1 MRRRTVLTGA
11 LSTLLLPAPL
21 TARAAA
27 PGEAGLPD
35 LRALAA
41 APGRV
46 ELERTL
52 TTVAP
57 GLVLERLATLDAAG
71 AVRTSLLRLAP
82 GTGTRPA
89 LLQRSLSEPRTP
101 AELAAAAGAVAAV
114 NGDFFDIDRT
124 GTPDGPVVVAGQ
136 PLKAD
141 AGAQRAVG
149 VDDSPAGW
157 AGRLGDVQ
165 LTGTATVGTRTWPLA
180 ALGTRTVPDG
190 AVALFTPAWGAGDR
204 ALTAPSGV
212 ELEVRAGRVSAVRA
226 PGAVPVPA
234 DGLVL
239 VATGAA
245 AAALSGTGTGTGAS
259 ASVDVRVGAL
269 APGSDGFALGA
280 RLELVRDGRV
290 AAIDTADPTWAA
302 LRARTAIGWTR
313 TGELLLLTA
322 DGGTAR
328 SRGLTAVET
337 AQRMVQAGADG
348 AVMLDGGGSAQLVAR
363 PAGQAAAVVV
373 GEPSDG
379 APRAVAHAV
388 GLLPPPSDGRA
399 TGIAWHGPG
408 GRVFPGLHLAVTA
421 VGTDAAL
428 APAPLPGAS
437 ASTADPA
444 VAVVESSG
452 ASAAGGARVV
462 LRGAAPGRTA
472 LRVRAGSAAGELAV
486 EVLGPLRALE
496 LDPAPVLTAAGA
508 SADVQVVG
516 RDGEGRRARVD
527 AGDVQVSADP
537 AQLGVLALPDGRV
550 RLTAAG
556 AGPVV
561 AGLVLRAGAVSTT
574 AGVALGLSTVPA
586 DPVADP
592 ARWSAA
598 ATRAT
603 ASLVRVPVDDLPGV
617 GAALR
622 LAYDFRGQ
630 PAGTSVAA
638 AVAGPPVALPTG
650 TRQVALQVRGD
661 GAGGWLRAVLRVDGA
676 ARPLTFAE
684 RVDFTGWRRLVA
696 EVPAGARQVALERVY
711 LAQTDVA
718 RRAAGVLDLAA
729 LEAGAAPVA
738 PQEAA
743 GPRDPALAPGPAPGT
758 VTGPRTGRVAVLAAV
773 HARAGRDGGDALLRQ
788 ALRQAAAAG
797 AQHVLLAG
805 DAVGAPGGTGTDADV
820 ALVLRVLAAELPAG
834 TGWSWLPGDGEVG
847 TAAAA
852 GPSSTGGAAT
862 HRHLDLAGTRHLLL
876 DASGGSLRT
885 AGFGQLPWLRA
896 ELDAA
901 AVDDAVTGV
910 VVTASRGPGAGA
922 GDLSDPD
929 ESALLRT
936 WAAGWR
942 AGTGKRIA
950 LLGRAGGP
958 AAQLTRREGVLEVGA
973 ARALVP
979 GTTAGG
985 WTLLTLD
992 AGAASPAEV
1001 AGALPAGDDGWVRVH
1016 AHPLGAV
1023 VARRERRVR

>member
-11 LSTLLLPAPL
+11 LGTLLLPAALP
-21 TARAAA
+21 ARAATPGP
-27 PGEAGLPD
+27 PGETGLPD

-52 TTVAP
+52 STVAP

-71 AVRTSLLRLAP
+71 SVRTSLLRLAP

-124 GTPDGPVVVAGQ
+124 GTPDGPVVVAGR

-141 AGAQRAVG
+141 AGVQRAVG

-157 AGRLGDVQ
+157 TGRLGDVQ
-165 LTGTATVGTRTWPLA
+165 LTGTATVGTRTWPLS
-180 ALGTRTVPDG
+180 ALGTRTVPAD
-190 AVALFTPAWGAGDR
+190 AVALFTPDWGPGDR
-204 ALTAPSGV
+204 ALTAPGGV
-212 ELEVRAGRVSAVRA
+212 EVEVRAGRVSAVRA
-226 PGAVPVPA
+226 PGAAPVPA
-234 DGLVL
+234 DGFVL
-239 VATGAA
+239 VATGAP
-245 AAALSGTGTGTGAS
+245 AAALAGTAPGTGAS
-259 ASVDVRVGAL
+259 TSVDVRVGAL
-269 APGSDGFALGA
+269 DPGSDGFALGA

-379 APRAVAHAV
+379 APRPVAHAV
-388 GLLPPPSDGRA
+388 GLLAPPSDGRA

-408 GRVFPGLHLAVTA
+408 GRVFPGLHLVVTA

-428 APAPLPGAS
+428 APAPLPAAT
-437 ASTADPA
+437 ASTAEPA
-444 VAVVESSG
+444 VAVVEG
-452 ASAAGGARVV
+452 SAATPAGGSRVV

-472 LRVRAGSAAGELAV
+472 LRVRSGAAAGELAV
-486 EVLGPLRALE
+486 EVLGPLRTLE

-508 SADVQVVG
+508 TADVQVVG
-516 RDGEGRRARVD
+516 RDGEGYRARVD
-527 AGDVQVSADP
+527 AGDVQLSADP

-550 RLTAAG
+550 RLTAAA
-556 AGPVV
+556 AGPAV
-561 AGLVLRAGAVSTT
+561 AGLVLRAGAVSST
-574 AGVALGLSTVPA
+574 APVALGLSTTPA

-603 ASLVRVPVDDLPGV
+603 ASLAPVPVGDLPGV

-622 LAYDFRGQ
+622 LTYDFRGQ

-638 AVAGPPVALPTG
+638 AVADPPVALPAG
-650 TRQVALQVRGD
+650 TRQVALRVRGD

-718 RRAAGVLDLAA
+718 RRTAGALDLAA
-729 LEAGAAPVA
+729 LEAGAAPA
-738 PQEAA
+738 PPEAD
-743 GPRDPALAPGPAPGT
+743 GPRDPALAPGTA
-758 VTGPRTGRVAVLAAV
+758 TGPRTGRVAVLAAV
-773 HARAGRDGGDALLRQ
+773 HVRADRDGGDALLRR
-788 ALRQAAAAG
+788 ALRQAVAAG

-805 DAVGAPGGTGTDADV
+805 DAVGAPGSGGTDADV
-820 ALVLRVLAAELPAG
+820 ALVLQALAAELPTG

-852 GPSSTGGAAT
+852 GPSSSGGAAT
-862 HRHLDLAGTRHLLL
+862 HRRLDLAGTRHLLL
-876 DASGGSLRT
+876 DAGGGSLRA

-901 AVDDAVTGV
+901 AGDEGVTGV
-910 VVTASRGPGAGA
+910 VVTASRGPGTGA
-922 GDLSDPD
+922 GDLADPD

-936 WAAGWR
+936 WAADWR
-942 AGTGKRIA
+942 TTTGKRIA
-950 LLGRAGGP
+950 LLGRAGGTAP
-958 AAQLTRREGVLEVGA
+958 RLTRREGVLEVGA

-979 GTTAGG
+979 GSAAGA

-992 AGAASPAEV
+992 ADAASAPGA

-1016 AHPLGAV
+1016 AHPLGAP
-1023 VARRERRVR
+1023 VARRRRRVR